1 MAEVVIATTPCYM
14 LFDSAIVFP
23 QIAVLLTIAV
33 LLFLSLIAYMIF
45 ARDQVIDYLFVCF
58 LCMCYLFVCFLC
70 VRVFLVTSGTQGR
83 LLLHA
88 SLC

>member
-58 LCMCYLFVCFLC
+58 LC